1 MISSIHQNFNKIE
14 KIARKNR
21 AKVGIGILRVNS
33 EILEHLKIAQ
43 RYADLT
49 IVCKEPIKGF
59 NCFSLGEV
67 SEEEYSLA
75 MIKLLKEGKIE
86 SLVRGHVKFGPFEK
100 MFMKEYGYK
109 KLRFLGMLKDLEG
122 REWFYINADPFDM
135 PGPTPEEMLLL
146 IEQAAHYLKIFG
158 IEPVIAMT
166 AGDFT
171 EDRGDNPWID
181 QTIHNAEYVVKV
193 LKDEG
198 YNIKNYAH
206 LIDEAIKNANL
217 IVLGPTGS
225 HGNFLYRLLY
235 QVGGAV
241 EMGGTV
247 LVPEPYIE
255 CSRYHNK
262 YSTHI
267 IWATAEANLKKEG
280 KLVNKVYWPEKDPNK
295 RWSQYRVIR

>member
-1 MISSIHQNFNKIE
+1 MESIHKNFYKIE
-14 KIARKNR
+14 TVAKQRRSKI
-21 AKVGIGILRVNS
+21 GIGILRPDPEVV
-33 EILEHLKIAQ
+33 EHLKIGQ
-43 RYADLT
+43 KYADLV

-59 NCFSLGEV
+59 DCVALGEV

-75 MIKLLKEGKIE
+75 LIKLLKEEKIE
-86 SLVRGHVKFGPFEK
+86 GIVRGHVKFGPFEK
-100 MFMKEYGYK
+100 TFMREYGYK
-109 KLRFLGMLKDLEG
+109 KIRFIGLERDLDG
-122 REWFYINADPFDM
+122 REWFYINADPFDT
-135 PGPTPEEMLLL
+135 PGPAPEEMLLL
-146 IEQAAHYLKIFG
+146 IEQSAHYLRMFG
-158 IEPVIAMT
+158 IEPVIAMS

-225 HGNFLYRLLY
+225 HGNFLYRALY
-235 QVGGAV
+235 QIGGALEVGGA
-241 EMGGTV
+241 TFI
-247 LVPEPYIE
+247 PEVYIE

-267 IWATAEANLKKEG
+267 IWAAAEANLKVRG
-280 KLVNKVYWPEKDPNK
+280 KLNKVYDPYRDPYK
-295 RWSQYRVIR
+295 KWSPHRVIK